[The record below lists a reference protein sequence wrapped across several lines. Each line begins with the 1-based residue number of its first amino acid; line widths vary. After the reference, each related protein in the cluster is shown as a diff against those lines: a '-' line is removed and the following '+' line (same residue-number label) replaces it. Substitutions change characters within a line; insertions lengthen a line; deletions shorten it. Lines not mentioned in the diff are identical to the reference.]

1 MQEHRELAR
10 ILRELEGAPL
20 EVRTAA
26 AQRIAAWT
34 HRHAPMAAAESG
46 APSLSA
52 RRMVVLFLAL
62 AVPAAL
68 LVQYASSATCT
79 SAPVLIRASHRT
91 PLPQLSLA
99 GGSGADCNV
108 AAAIRAAGSVTL
120 PRAAGRVAPLQL
132 SPSSSSSCTREYP
145 AHEAFMHPQEG
156 LRKLRPQ
163 RNTSDYP
170 LIIVVGHGKT
180 ATKSLNKAFVL
191 LGGYRTAHFYGAGV
205 YGLLFNNAAETVDY
219 DFRFS
224 QEEPT
229 HVDAVLD
236 TPVVDF
242 YNEILLT
249 YPNAKVILTVRDV
262 KGWMRS
268 RHKFYSYYSHG
279 CHKWLAPWRRGA
291 QYVYGTECPS
301 REQALKRYL
310 QHNRNVYD
318 AVPAGR
324 LLVMDIAG
332 GDGWQ
337 KLCRFI
343 GRPVPT
349 NITFPSRH

>member
-1 MQEHRELAR
+1 MRVYCPMYASAGREHRELAR

-26 AQRIAAWT
+26 ARRMDAWSQE
-34 HRHAPMAAAESG
+34 HAPVAVVESG
-46 APSLSA
+46 APSLST
-52 RRMVVLFLAL
+52 RRVVVLFLAL
-62 AVPAAL
+62 AVPTAL
-68 LVQYASSATCT
+68 LVQSASSATCA
-79 SAPVLIRASHRT
+79 SAPVLVRASYRA
-91 PLPQLSLA
+91 PLPQP
-99 GGSGADCNV
+99 GGS
-108 AAAIRAAGSVTL
+108 AAAAGRAAGSVAPV
-120 PRAAGRVAPLQL
+120 PR
-132 SPSSSSSCTREYP
+132 SPDCERAYP
-145 AHEAFMHPQEG
+145 AHEAFMHPRDG
-156 LRKLRPQ
+156 LRRLRPH
-163 RNTSDYP
+163 RNTSGFP
-170 LIIVVGHGKT
+170 LILVVGHGKT

-205 YGLLFNNAAETVDY
+205 YGLLFNNAAETADF

-224 QEEPT
+224 REEPS

-268 RHKFYSYYSHG
+268 RHNFYSYYSHG
-279 CHKWLAPWRRGA
+279 CHNWLAPWRRGA

-301 REQALKRYL
+301 AEQALKRYL

-318 AVPAGR
+318 AVPADR
-324 LLVMDIAG
+324 LLVMDIPG
-332 GDGWQ
+332 GDGWE